1 MNYSISEDKL
11 NKLIYRTIDNIIDK
25 QSIKSTSNL
34 KFQNEDVLT
43 KITYHYEN
51 YDELAALYFENHF
64 HKSSK
69 LKNVTPLLLADDDNV
84 ASILTDLFDDR
95 WYMVFVKWFEDNFNY
110 DVKSF
115 MDPKKNQPIMID
127 K

>member
-25 QSIKSTSNL
+25 QAIKSTSNL

-51 YDELAALYFENHF
+51 YDACNQTR
-64 HKSSK
+64 
-69 LKNVTPLLLADDDNV
+69 VTKIT
-84 ASILTDLFDDR
+84 S
-95 WYMVFVKWFEDNFNY
+95 
-110 DVKSF
+110 
-115 MDPKKNQPIMID
+115 
-127 K
+127 

>member
-64 HKSSK
+64 QTSSGPIIIHHLNELNEIK
-69 LKNVTPLLLADDDNV
+69 EILSTMSLYLGMEIPNWPPDNIVEMSKKFTQNSLAASLKIV
-84 ASILTDLFDDR
+84 
-95 WYMVFVKWFEDNFNY
+95 VK
-110 DVKSF
+110 
-115 MDPKKNQPIMID
+115 
-127 K
+127 

>member
-25 QSIKSTSNL
+25 EAIKSTSNL

-43 KITYHYEN
+43 KITLMDLLNATQDIPVSKVDLEVLKPHLLTWDG
-51 YDELAALYFENHF
+51 DEQEKEKIEFVTEVSNLLEKNIKLLY
-64 HKSSK
+64 
-69 LKNVTPLLLADDDNV
+69 
-84 ASILTDLFDDR
+84 
-95 WYMVFVKWFEDNFNY
+95 NFY
-110 DVKSF
+110 
-115 MDPKKNQPIMID
+115 KK